1 MIVIILP
8 VLLLLMLLLLLL
20 LLSLLLI
27 MFVKIH
33 DLGENNFNIIQAA
46 LFTPTYQI

>member
-8 VLLLLMLLLLLL
+8 VLLLLMLLLLL